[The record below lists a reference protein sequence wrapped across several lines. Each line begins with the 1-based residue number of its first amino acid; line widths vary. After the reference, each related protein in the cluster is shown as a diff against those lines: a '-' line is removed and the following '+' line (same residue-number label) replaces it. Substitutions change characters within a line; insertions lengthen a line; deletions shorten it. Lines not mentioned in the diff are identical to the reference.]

1 MGRILAVGNATL
13 DIINVVD
20 DYPHEDQEVRASSQ
34 QFRRGG
40 NACNTLA
47 VLSQLGHDCSWA
59 GTLAD
64 EPDATMILSDLDE
77 HHIDHTALHTAA
89 HGKVPTS
96 YISLN
101 RLNGSRTI
109 VHYRDLPEYRF
120 ADFSR
125 IDLNTLDWLHFEGRN
140 ISELER
146 MMAHARADQ
155 PKLLISLEVEKPRE
169 NIEKLFGYADLLLFS
184 REYALHN
191 GSHDLQSFL
200 QRMATLKLNA
210 MICCT
215 WGEMGASAI
224 DSERTLFHAP
234 AFSPARVVDTLG
246 AGDTFN
252 AGMIDQLLRG
262 HTLELALI
270 EASRLAGRKCG
281 HYGLKD
287 LLE

>member
-1 MGRILAVGNATL
+1 MGRILAIGNATL

-34 QFRRGG
+34 HRRRGG

-47 VLSQLGHDCSWA
+47 VLSQLGHRCSWA

-64 EPDATMILSDLDE
+64 EPDAAIIRNDLQQ
-77 HHIDHTALHTAA
+77 HGIDCSAVHTTA

-96 YISLN
+96 YVALG
-101 RLNGSRTI
+101 RLSGSRTI

-140 ISELER
+140 VAELER

-155 PKLLISLEVEKPRE
+155 PNLLISLEVEKPRE
-169 NIEKLFGYADLLLFS
+169 DIERLFPYADLLLFS
-184 REYALHN
+184 KGYALHCGQHN
-191 GSHDLQSFL
+191 AEAFL
-200 QRMATLKLNA
+200 RAMQRTTRGT
-210 MICCT
+210 ICSCT
-215 WGEMGASAI
+215 WGAQGASAS
-224 DSERTLFHAP
+224 DAEGRLFHAP
-234 AFSPARVVDTLG
+234 AFAPALVVDSLG

-262 HTLELALI
+262 HPLEVALI
-270 EASRLAGRKCG
+270 EASRLAGKKCG
-281 HYGLKD
+281 QYGLNH
-287 LLE
+287 LRE